1 MAKYTGRRI
10 VPKHAGEW
18 DIRKEYEELQIVLDT
33 DSGNSFISN
42 LPVPK
47 GTALSDEKYWSLFS
61 LHSEQIAEAEE
72 HLTQTAE
79 DIRSELSETEN
90 RINKNVSDTE
100 GRINESLSSTE
111 NKVNT
116 SLSET
121 ENRVTARVENAKS
134 DLTAK
139 VAAAEQQMN
148 QSAQNVAQTNKTLNA
163 RMDQIAKGRTSDTE
177 VLDARVDSEGNTFDN
192 LGAAIR
198 SIYPKAKEG
207 LDALQESKVDANYD
221 ATGEL
226 TEGITVNTIN
236 GETQKFEHVQ
246 TTALIPV
253 DTACQKVYY
262 TGQVFNWIGVAGY
275 DANGTFVASILDSRD
290 TEQPQEYKEK
300 ELEIPEGVFQIRAS
314 SYAKDLNLKVC
325 GESVKLWNQ
334 VQRERQNQKKMA
346 IEIEALRSA
355 DDALAKET
363 MTSLNLPFLYDGVSN
378 IWEGSSPV
386 LQTYYVPLTVLQ
398 SSFVQEIQFTL
409 RTIGE
414 TTLTAMLES
423 EEGEVFRQT
432 VELVKGDNKIVLLL
446 HRFIDEGAYRL
457 RVRSTDK
464 VLYYPVRPSTGKEI
478 RNDFFS
484 NEPSGN
490 VEYDYKN
497 RLIVFMGKILIG
509 TGKVDTTLSYS
520 GMAADAAVV
529 GQAFKDEREYTDT
542 LASGKLDAVRSRNLL
557 DPSRYRPGWF
567 AFVHSSIIQYH
578 ADNLR
583 YGSTDYIPVSEKGL
597 VTKGSG
603 TNGVTSQVVFDKAK
617 KVLRYVDANDQYT
630 YQEGDAY
637 VMFFYM
643 ASSGEKLCIVE
654 GTEYV
659 YEAYTDY
666 KPLDDLKQE
675 LNSLQT
681 EADNQKKQMA
691 NLTTR
696 LDQLVAVPEKK
707 DLRLVPAAPV
717 YTVCNNL
724 STARNYHVSVW
735 VDHLIAETG
744 WKDRAA
750 GFGAEME
757 ESFDLYSPFTN
768 TAINSGEDVLEQT
781 VEKSFVS
788 DVYKTQKLKFKHR
801 STLASMGKTQF
812 PKILVI
818 GDSVTDG
825 YLAGVGKTDADLPTH
840 YWSWVRYLFDL
851 DRKDAKAAETEYRC
865 LMVGMPGTV
874 NGKHYGSS
882 SSYKL
887 DGKTVVNYAMGK
899 GGWSAED
906 LNLATFESA
915 SNINPFYDEKTKGF
929 SLKACLDKYRT
940 LADNGMTR
948 LIPGETAG
956 TEVKDANAYDLCTPT
971 HVVINLNHNSF
982 LAEYKANIPDVVK
995 TIKREYPDIIVI
1007 LMSIDE
1013 TGTYFP
1019 AKYPEYR
1026 ASEITLGGLHSK
1038 NVSIYQYFCDEL
1050 QDEANGVY
1058 VCSGH
1063 LIQPA
1068 VESYPTLDYVSADS
1082 VGRQS
1087 GRVLHMAY
1095 GRGQYGGPNWH
1106 PNNYAHCAWGY
1117 QLYALVKYTLALQ
1130 DMK

>member
-18 DIRKEYEELQIVLDT
+18 DIRKEYEELQIVLDA

-61 LHSEQIAEAEE
+61 LYSEQIAEAEE

-111 NKVNT
+111 SKVNT

-148 QSAQNVAQTNKTLNA
+148 QNAQNVAQTNKALNA

-177 VLDARVDSEGNTFDN
+177 VLDARVDSEGNTFEN

-314 SYAKDLNLKVC
+314 SYAKDLSLKVC

-363 MTSLNLPFLYDGVSN
+363 MTSLDLPFLYPGVSN

-457 RVRSTDK
+457 RVCSTDK
-464 VLYYPVRPSTGKEI
+464 VLYYPVRPSNGKEI
-478 RNDFFS
+478 CNDFFS

-529 GQAFKDEREYTDT
+529 GQAFKEEREYTDS

-578 ADNLR
+578 ADNL
-583 YGSTDYIPVSEKGL
+583 
-597 VTKGSG
+597 
-603 TNGVTSQVVFDKAK
+603 Q
-617 KVLRYVDANDQYT
+617 
-630 YQEGDAY
+630 
-637 VMFFYM
+637 
-643 ASSGEKLCIVE
+643 
-654 GTEYV
+654 
-659 YEAYTDY
+659 
-666 KPLDDLKQE
+666 
-675 LNSLQT
+675 
-681 EADNQKKQMA
+681 
-691 NLTTR
+691 
-696 LDQLVAVPEKK
+696 
-707 DLRLVPAAPV
+707 
-717 YTVCNNL
+717 
-724 STARNYHVSVW
+724 
-735 VDHLIAETG
+735 
-744 WKDRAA
+744 
-750 GFGAEME
+750 
-757 ESFDLYSPFTN
+757 
-768 TAINSGEDVLEQT
+768 
-781 VEKSFVS
+781 
-788 DVYKTQKLKFKHR
+788 
-801 STLASMGKTQF
+801 
-812 PKILVI
+812 
-818 GDSVTDG
+818 
-825 YLAGVGKTDADLPTH
+825 
-840 YWSWVRYLFDL
+840 
-851 DRKDAKAAETEYRC
+851 
-865 LMVGMPGTV
+865 
-874 NGKHYGSS
+874 
-882 SSYKL
+882 
-887 DGKTVVNYAMGK
+887 
-899 GGWSAED
+899 
-906 LNLATFESA
+906 
-915 SNINPFYDEKTKGF
+915 
-929 SLKACLDKYRT
+929 
-940 LADNGMTR
+940 
-948 LIPGETAG
+948 
-956 TEVKDANAYDLCTPT
+956 
-971 HVVINLNHNSF
+971 
-982 LAEYKANIPDVVK
+982 EYKHN
-995 TIKREYPDIIVI
+995 
-1007 LMSIDE
+1007 
-1013 TGTYFP
+1013 
-1019 AKYPEYR
+1019 
-1026 ASEITLGGLHSK
+1026 LH
-1038 NVSIYQYFCDEL
+1038 L
-1050 QDEANGVY
+1050 
-1058 VCSGH
+1058 
-1063 LIQPA
+1063 
-1068 VESYPTLDYVSADS
+1068 
-1082 VGRQS
+1082 
-1087 GRVLHMAY
+1087 
-1095 GRGQYGGPNWH
+1095 
-1106 PNNYAHCAWGY
+1106 
-1117 QLYALVKYTLALQ
+1117 
-1130 DMK
+1130 

>member
-18 DIRKEYEELQIVLDT
+18 NIRKEYEELQIVLDT
-33 DSGNSFISN
+33 ESGNSYISN
-42 LPVPK
+42 LPVPR
-47 GTALSDEKYWSLFS
+47 GTALTDEKYWSLYS
-61 LHSEQIAEAEE
+61 LYSEQIAEAEE
-72 HLTQTAE
+72 HLTQTAG
-79 DIRSELSETEN
+79 DIRTELSETE
-90 RINKNVSDTE
+90 S
-100 GRINESLSSTE
+100 RINESLSSTE

-139 VAAAEQQMN
+139 VTAAEQQMN
-148 QSAQNVAQTNKTLNA
+148 QSVQNIEQTNKTLNA
-163 RMDQIAKGRTSDTE
+163 RMDQIAKGKTSDTE
-177 VLDARVDSEGNTFDN
+177 VLDARVDAEGNTFDS

-198 SIYPKAKEG
+198 SIYPKAKAG
-207 LDALQESKVDANYD
+207 LDALEEAKLDANYD

-236 GETQKFEHVQ
+236 GGIQNFEHVR
-246 TTALIPV
+246 TTAMIPV
-253 DTACQKVYY
+253 DSACQKIYY
-262 TGQVFNWIGVAGY
+262 TGRVFNWIGIAGY
-275 DANGTFVASILDSRD
+275 DATGVFVASILDSRD
-290 TEQPQEYKEK
+290 TEQPRDYEEK
-300 ELEIPEGVFQIRAS
+300 ELEIPEGVYQIRAS
-314 SYAKDLNLKVC
+314 SYYRDMKLEVRGDSA
-325 GESVKLWNQ
+325 KLWNQ
-334 VQRERQNQKKMA
+334 IQQERQNQKKMA

-355 DDALAKET
+355 DDSLAKET
-363 MTSLNLPFLYDGVSN
+363 MTSLELPFLYDGASN
-378 IWEGSSPV
+378 IWEGSNPV
-386 LQTYYVPLTVLQ
+386 LQTYYVPLTVLR
-398 SSFVQEIQFTL
+398 SVFVQEIQFTL
-409 RTIGE
+409 RTIGA
-414 TTLTAMLES
+414 TSLTGMIES
-423 EEGEVFRQT
+423 DDGEVFRQT
-432 VELVKGDNKIVLLL
+432 VELVKGDNKITLTL
-446 HRFIDEGAYRL
+446 HRFMDEGAYKL
-457 RVRSTDK
+457 RVRSTDQ
-464 VLYYPVRPSTGKEI
+464 VLYYPVRPLSGKEI

-490 VEYDYKN
+490 MQYDYKN
-497 RLIVFMGKILIG
+497 RQIVFMGKILIG
-509 TGKVDTTLSYS
+509 TGKVDETLSHS

-529 GQAFKDEREYTDT
+529 GQAFQDEREHTDT
-542 LASGKLDAVRSRNLL
+542 VAAGKLDAVRSRNLL

-567 AFVHSSIIQYH
+567 SYVHSSVINYH

-603 TNGVTSQVVFDKAK
+603 TNGVTSQVIFDKAK
-617 KVLRYVDANDQYT
+617 KVLRYVDANDRYS

-637 VMFFYM
+637 VVFCYM
-643 ASSGEKLCIVE
+643 ASSGQGLCIVE

-666 KPLDDLKQE
+666 KPLDDLKKE
-675 LNSLQT
+675 VKSLQT
-681 EADNQKKQMA
+681 AADEQQKQLT

-707 DLRLVPAAPV
+707 ALRLIPAAPV

-724 STARNYHVSVW
+724 SVARNYHVSVW
-735 VDHLIAETG
+735 VDHLIADTG
-744 WKDRAA
+744 WKDKAA

-757 ESFDLYSPFTN
+757 QSFDLYSPFTN
-768 TAINSGEDVLEQT
+768 TAVNGGEDVLEQT

-788 DVYKTQKLKFKHR
+788 DVYQTQKLTFKHR

-840 YWSWVRYLFDL
+840 YWAWVRYLFEL
-851 DRKDAKAAETEYRC
+851 DRKDARAAENEYRC
-865 LMVGMPGTV
+865 LMLGMPGTV

-882 SSYKL
+882 SSFKL
-887 DGKTVVNYAMGK
+887 DGKTIVNYAMGK

-906 LNLATFESA
+906 LDLAYFESA
-915 SNINPFYDEKTKGF
+915 ANINPFYDEQTKRF
-929 SLKACLDKYRT
+929 SLKTCLDKYKT

-948 LIPGETAG
+948 LISGETAG
-956 TEVKDANAYDLCTPT
+956 TEVKDTNAYDLCTPT
-971 HVVINLNHNSF
+971 HVVINLNHNSS
-982 LAEYKANIPDVVK
+982 LAEYKANIPDIVK

-1038 NVSIYQYFCDEL
+1038 NMSIYQYFCDEL
-1050 QDEANGVY
+1050 QDEANGIY

-1082 VGRQS
+1082 IGRQS

-1095 GRGQYGGPNWH
+1095 GRSQYGGPNWH

-1117 QLYALVKYTLALQ
+1117 QLYALVKYTLAIQ

>member
-18 DIRKEYEELQIVLDT
+18 DIRKEYEELQIVLDA

-111 NKVNT
+111 SKVNT

-121 ENRVTARVENAKS
+121 ENRVIARVENAKS

-148 QSAQNVAQTNKTLNA
+148 QNAQNVAQTNKALNA

-363 MTSLNLPFLYDGVSN
+363 MTSLDLPFLYPGVSN

-414 TTLTAMLES
+414 TILTAMLES
-423 EEGEVFRQT
+423 EEGEVFRQS
-432 VELVKGDNKIVLLL
+432 VELVKGDNRITLIL
-446 HRFIDEGAYRL
+446 HRFIDEGAYKL

-464 VLYYPVRPSTGKEI
+464 VLYYPVRPNTGKEI

-529 GQAFKDEREYTDT
+529 GQAFKDEREYMDT
-542 LASGKLDAVRSRNLL
+542 LASGKLDAVHSRNLL

-567 AFVHSSIIQYH
+567 AYVHSSVIQYH

-617 KVLRYVDANDQYT
+617 KALRYVDANDQYT

-643 ASSGEKLCIVE
+643 ASSGQKLCVVE

-659 YEAYTDY
+659 YEAYTD
-666 KPLDDLKQE
+666 
-675 LNSLQT
+675 
-681 EADNQKKQMA
+681 
-691 NLTTR
+691 
-696 LDQLVAVPEKK
+696 
-707 DLRLVPAAPV
+707 
-717 YTVCNNL
+717 
-724 STARNYHVSVW
+724 
-735 VDHLIAETG
+735 G
-744 WKDRAA
+744 
-750 GFGAEME
+750 
-757 ESFDLYSPFTN
+757 
-768 TAINSGEDVLEQT
+768 
-781 VEKSFVS
+781 
-788 DVYKTQKLKFKHR
+788 
-801 STLASMGKTQF
+801 
-812 PKILVI
+812 
-818 GDSVTDG
+818 
-825 YLAGVGKTDADLPTH
+825 
-840 YWSWVRYLFDL
+840 
-851 DRKDAKAAETEYRC
+851 
-865 LMVGMPGTV
+865 
-874 NGKHYGSS
+874 
-882 SSYKL
+882 
-887 DGKTVVNYAMGK
+887 
-899 GGWSAED
+899 
-906 LNLATFESA
+906 
-915 SNINPFYDEKTKGF
+915 
-929 SLKACLDKYRT
+929 
-940 LADNGMTR
+940 
-948 LIPGETAG
+948 
-956 TEVKDANAYDLCTPT
+956 
-971 HVVINLNHNSF
+971 
-982 LAEYKANIPDVVK
+982 
-995 TIKREYPDIIVI
+995 
-1007 LMSIDE
+1007 
-1013 TGTYFP
+1013 
-1019 AKYPEYR
+1019 
-1026 ASEITLGGLHSK
+1026 
-1038 NVSIYQYFCDEL
+1038 VSI
-1050 QDEANGVY
+1050 
-1058 VCSGH
+1058 
-1063 LIQPA
+1063 
-1068 VESYPTLDYVSADS
+1068 
-1082 VGRQS
+1082 
-1087 GRVLHMAY
+1087 
-1095 GRGQYGGPNWH
+1095 
-1106 PNNYAHCAWGY
+1106 
-1117 QLYALVKYTLALQ
+1117 
-1130 DMK
+1130 